1 MTDGENRESDY
12 LPGPMWTDTAAQQ
25 AWVSTWTTVVK
36 HFSNESAVIG
46 YHLLGLPDPPNVAT
60 YQGFLAAVATAIRTA
75 GVGLPLLVSAPADG
89 LPSDLA
95 EFEPLNDDSTVYLI
109 TTFAPY
115 RYLLQSLDAEGKLTY
130 GGPFELQRDG
140 ESGQFDQTW
149 FGFLLDPAFSWAA
162 THNVPL
168 AIGAFGMPRWQ
179 PGLQGYLHDLL
190 DIFSQKQLT
199 TMLWQWLPAEGADD
213 NDAFNLEH
221 GPDPGQ
227 HDIVANSLME
237 TVIAFWGQEDSA
249 RRTGSS

>member
-1 MTDGENRESDY
+1 MHDRRRKPESDY

-149 FGFLLDPAFSWAA
+149 S
-162 THNVPL
+162 
-168 AIGAFGMPRWQ
+168 R
-179 PGLQGYLHDLL
+179 
-190 DIFSQKQLT
+190 
-199 TMLWQWLPAEGADD
+199 LPARSGIQLGRHAQRPAGHWRFRHATMATGIAGLSPRSTGHLQPEATDHH
-213 NDAFNLEH
+213 ALA
-221 GPDPGQ
+221 
-227 HDIVANSLME
+227 VA
-237 TVIAFWGQEDSA
+237 T
-249 RRTGSS
+249 RRGCR